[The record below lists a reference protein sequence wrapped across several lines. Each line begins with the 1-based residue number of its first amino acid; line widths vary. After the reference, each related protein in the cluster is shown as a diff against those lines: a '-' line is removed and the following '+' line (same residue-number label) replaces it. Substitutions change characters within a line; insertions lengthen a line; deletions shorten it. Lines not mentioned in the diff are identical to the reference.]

1 MQKYARYIQNIPE
14 YSRIFSGH
22 CSNGGLNLKR
32 QKACHL
38 TNGVILVFFFGVRRK
53 DDARPLP
60 RQRPRGK
67 QKGKQKGKGRRPK
80 QMRQGILM
88 ERKRKIKKKKGNKL
102 KKAKGAKVIPNVETN
117 FKKVGCGPLLIQ
129 QELERAKHLDQT
141 KFATNLAFT
150 ENGDLCRLTIE
161 SCNQRPWKDFLE
173 AAPGYFKCVSLGCG
187 ETLIL

>member
-1 MQKYARYIQNIPE
+1 MPDL
-14 YSRIFSGH
+14 SRIFQNILRS
-22 CSNGGLNLKR
+22 LLEWWPEP
-32 QKACHL
+32 QKAEGLPSHKRSHL
-38 TNGVILVFFFGVRRK
+38 GLFLRGQAKRRRK
-53 DDARPLP
+53 ATA
-60 RQRPRGK
+60 K
-67 QKGKQKGKGRRPK
+67 AKAKGKTKGKAKGKGKKAKADATGNPDGK
-80 QMRQGILM
+80 KKKNQ
-88 ERKRKIKKKKGNKL
+88 KKKGNKL

>member
-1 MQKYARYIQNIPE
+1 
-14 YSRIFSGH
+14 
-22 CSNGGLNLKR
+22 
-32 QKACHL
+32 
-38 TNGVILVFFFGVRRK
+38 
-53 DDARPLP
+53 
-60 RQRPRGK
+60 
-67 QKGKQKGKGRRPK
+67 
-80 QMRQGILM
+80 
-88 ERKRKIKKKKGNKL
+88 L